1 MPNLARL
8 PAWAGDELVHVV
20 VETPRGAR
28 AKLTFDPELK
38 TFVLSKSLML
48 GLSYPYDWGFIP
60 STRAEDGDPL
70 DAMVIHDAATT
81 PGLVLRCKLIGVLQ
95 TIQKTK
101 HDQIRND
108 RVIAVPKDSH
118 RERELRGVQDLPPEV
133 KEELEKFFVATDE
146 LEAKT
151 LKFLGWQGPAQAKK
165 LVSVA
170 KGFSRKG
177 IRVSRRSIRQ
187 IANVRL
193 RTETPV
199 ILQLS
204 LNARRGLNGR
214 RGNDAQQDR

>member
-1 MPNLARL
+1 MPNLSKL
-8 PAWAGDELVHVV
+8 PAWAGDEFVHVV

-38 TFVLSKSLML
+38 TFVLSKSLTV

-95 TIQKTK
+95 TMQKTK
-101 HDQIRND
+101 HNRIRND

-118 RERELRGVQDLPPEV
+118 RERELHGVSDLPPEL
-133 KEELEKFFVATDE
+133 KQELEKFFMATDE

-165 LVSVA
+165 LV
-170 KGFSRKG
+170 RRCE
-177 IRVSRRSIRQ
+177 RVFKKKH
-187 IANVRL
+187 
-193 RTETPV
+193 
-199 ILQLS
+199 
-204 LNARRGLNGR
+204 
-214 RGNDAQQDR
+214 

>member
-8 PAWAGDELVHVV
+8 PTWAGNELVHVV

-28 AKLTFDPELK
+28 AKLTFDPGLK

-81 PGLVLRCKLIGVLQ
+81 PGLVLRCKIIGVLQ
-95 TIQKTK
+95 MVQKTK

-108 RVIAVPKDSH
+108 RVIAVPTDSH
-118 RERELRGVQDLPPEV
+118 RERELHGVQDLQPEV
-133 KEELEKFFVATDE
+133 KQELEKFFVATDE

-151 LKFLGWQGPAQAKK
+151 LKFLSWQGPAQAKK
-165 LVSVA
+165 LV
-170 KGFSRKG
+170 
-177 IRVSRRSIRQ
+177 RRCEKVFKKK
-187 IANVRL
+187 N
-193 RTETPV
+193 
-199 ILQLS
+199 
-204 LNARRGLNGR
+204 
-214 RGNDAQQDR
+214 